1 MSAIDDR
8 PFPRPA
14 LFGAAA
20 LIGLTILG
28 AGAARWTSLRTPAD
42 DPRIIEARTGAP
54 TEVRHLRFS
63 DQPDGSVLVTDANGN
78 AAPVTIA
85 GGGNGFIRGV
95 LRGLA
100 RDRRMRGIGQE
111 PAFRLSRWADGRLTL
126 VDEATGRT
134 VDLTAFGPT
143 NRAAF
148 AALLSAPAAEASR

>member
-1 MSAIDDR
+1 MGAIDDR

-14 LFGAAA
+14 LYGAAA

-28 AGAARWTSLRTPAD
+28 AGASRWTALHTPAP
-42 DPRIIEARTGAP
+42 DPRIIEAQIGSPA
-54 TEVRHLRFS
+54 EVRRLRFS
-63 DQPDGSVLVTDANGN
+63 DQPDGSVLVTDAAGS

-111 PAFRLSRWADGRLTL
+111 PPFRLSRWTDGRLAL

-134 VDLTAFGPT
+134 IDLTAFGPT

-148 AALLSAPAAEASR
+148 AALLSTPAAEAPR